1 MANVYIDGKRIV
13 PAPLYAI
20 SHDINRTAGG
30 VILSCTYNIT
40 LTGSLVANR
49 GYPTFAGAMSD
60 STDQDLDIFEPS
72 IDTDRKWFESL
83 LNKQAA
89 LKELVLL
96 EGTGYSSNKKVEII
110 NTRGDLNQQTN
121 TRIEFNYLAGNIEFE
136 PSTVTTISNYTINFT
151 ANDIRLNGRSIN
163 PASGVFQDYNLRS
176 ANDSMSIS
184 RSSDRD
190 ETVSVTRS
198 VKAQGYK
205 SFDNEIQTNISA
217 ISGWEFAREWVKAQ
231 FPADPRSAPTLAISG
246 VPIVALPAEY
256 EYVGA
261 VLAEEMDR
269 LNGDY
274 GVTVTWTYGPITASH
289 VGLYALDEYT
299 LSKSDSIIGNKTSYK
314 ISGSIKGTKS
324 NTKNDAYTA
333 ATNYFINA
341 INTTVLKGRIAGAF
355 GISDSVIL
363 GPLNSVVSHNDF
375 AGTIGYDYEFYKK
388 IAQLPICFYDVELS
402 VSKNIDERV
411 IAEIA
416 IPGRVEGPIIQ
427 DIVTRQTKKRSVSA
441 NFILSSSGTTFELM
455 NGYKTSGFV
464 FLGALG
470 AIPTG
475 TANSDHWQTSFSH
488 NLDIIAGKYSMNI
501 GYVEK

>member
-40 LTGSLVANR
+40 LTGSLVADR
-49 GYPTFAGAMSD
+49 GYPTSAGAMSD
-60 STDQDLDIFEPS
+60 STDQDLDLFEPN
-72 IDTDRKWFESL
+72 IDTDRQWFESL

-110 NTRGDLNQQTN
+110 NTRGDLNQQTS

-136 PSTVTTISNYTINFT
+136 PSTITTISNYTINFT
-151 ANDIRLNGRSIN
+151 ANDVRLNGRSIN

-274 GVTVTWTYGPITASH
+274 GVTVTWTYGPVKS
-289 VGLYALDEYT
+289 VGRYSLDEYT

-314 ISGSIKGTKS
+314 LSGSIKGSKS
-324 NTKNDAYTA
+324 NTKNDAYDA
-333 ATNYFINA
+333 ATSYFTTITTA
-341 INTTVLKGRIAGAF
+341 ILKGRIATAF
-355 GISDSVIL
+355 GVSNESIL

-388 IAQLPICFYDVELS
+388 IAQLPTCFYDVELS

-427 DIVTRQTKKRSVSA
+427 DIVTRQTKKRSVTA
-441 NFILSSSGTTFELM
+441 NFILSSSGTTFDLM

-470 AIPTG
+470 AVPTG
-475 TANSDHWQTSFSH
+475 TGNSDYWQTSFSH